1 MKQWIRWS
9 GLAGFVV
16 VFGLIV
22 AFFMLAAG
30 PLIKSS
36 IEYFGSELAGAKVS
50 VDDVSLQFSPFGIE
64 LQQLQVA
71 DADKPMENLLQF
83 DQAVAELELA
93 PLLLGK
99 SIVRELSVD
108 NLQFNTPR
116 TESGALEKVAEEEA
130 VDEEAETQAE
140 EPSIAKLPSVDEILA
155 RESLKTEQA
164 GRDVQQ
170 AFDSRK
176 QQVEQAT
183 AAVPDAEALARYQ
196 RELEVLTSSD
206 IKSLDDFNQRKKK
219 LDQLKKQFKQDKKA
233 VVAAKQAISDARRD
247 LSEKLSA
254 LKAAPGQDLESI
266 QNKYQF
272 NASGA
277 TNVSALLFGEEA
289 GQWAE
294 KTLYWYEKIKPYLA
308 SDGSESGEAE
318 VEEIEPQ
325 RGAGRFI
332 HFPSNDPWPEFLIR
346 KAHLSAPMLGGQ
358 MLIEATDVTHQQA
371 VLGRPTLVVI
381 QGEALTDIQE
391 LAIEATLDHRQ
402 APGKDSVTLDMKD
415 WNLKGVNLGVAG
427 AEIESALVQVQGLA
441 LVSGDQLQAKAD
453 AQLGQTQFA
462 GQGKTQFAKEMLR
475 ALASIDQFTIESS
488 ATGELTS
495 PEVKFGSDLDRKLN
509 KAFKQRLKQ
518 KQGEL
523 EAKLQSRLDDKM
535 QSYLGDY
542 ADDLKA
548 LNQLDGSLDEKTE
561 QLTQMAEKQLDD
573 YQAQQKAK
581 ADKELKKQEK
591 ELENKLNDKL
601 KSFF

>member
-9 GLAGFVV
+9 GLAGFMA

-50 VDDVSLQFSPFGIE
+50 LEEVNLQFSPFGIE
-64 LQQLQVA
+64 MQQLQVA
-71 DADKPMENLLQF
+71 DAEQPMENLLQF
-83 DQAVAELELA
+83 DTAVAELELA

-116 TESGALEKVAEEEA
+116 TESGALEKVVEEEP
-130 VDEEAETQAE
+130 EQEKTETAAD
-140 EPSIAKLPSVDEILA
+140 EPSLAQLPSVDEILA

-164 GRDVQQ
+164 GREAQQ
-170 AFDSRK
+170 AFAERK
-176 QQVEQAT
+176 QQIEQAA
-183 AAVPDAEALARYQ
+183 AAVPDADALARYQ
-196 RELEVLTSSD
+196 RELKALTSGD

-219 LDQLKKQFKQDKKA
+219 FEQLKKQFKQDKKA
-233 VVAAKQAISDARRD
+233 VAAAKQAIAEARAD
-247 LSEKLSA
+247 LSDKLSA
-254 LKAAPGQDLESI
+254 LKAAPGQDLASI
-266 QNKYQF
+266 QDKYQL

-277 TNVSALLFGEEA
+277 TNVTALLFGDEA

-308 SDGSESGEAE
+308 SGESDGNESEAE
-318 VEEIEPQ
+318 ESQPQ
-325 RGAGRFI
+325 RGSGRFI
-332 HFPSNDPWPEFLIR
+332 HFPSDDPWPEFLIR

-358 MLIEATDVTHQQA
+358 MLIEATDITHQQA
-371 VLGRPTLVVI
+371 VLGRPTLVVV
-381 QGEALTDIQE
+381 QGNALTDIQD
-391 LAIEATLDHRQ
+391 LTLEATLDHRQ

-441 LVSGDQLQAKAD
+441 LVSGDQLQAKAG

-462 GQGKTQFAKEMLR
+462 GSGKTQFAKEMLR
-475 ALASIDQFTIESS
+475 ALASIDRFDIN
-488 ATGELTS
+488 AGAKGDITS
-495 PEVKFGSDLDRKLN
+495 PEVTFGSDLDRKLN

-523 EAKLQSRLDDKM
+523 EDKLQARLDDKM

-548 LNQLDGSLDEKTE
+548 LNQLDGSLDDKAQ
-561 QLTQMAEKQLDD
+561 QLTDMAEKQLDD

-581 ADKELKKQEK
+581 ADKELKKKEK

>member
-64 LQQLQVA
+64 LQQLQVS

-170 AFDSRK
+170 AFESRK
-176 QQVEQAT
+176 QQVEQVT
-183 AAVPDAEALARYQ
+183 AAVPDAAALARYQ
-196 RELEVLTSSD
+196 RELEALTSGD

-219 LDQLKKQFKQDKKA
+219 FDQLKKQFKQDKKA

-318 VEEIEPQ
+318 IEEIEPQ
-325 RGAGRFI
+325 RGTGRFI

-381 QGEALTDIQE
+381 QGDALTDIQE

-453 AQLGQTQFA
+453 AQLGQTQFS

-591 ELENKLNDKL
+591 ELEDKLNDKL

>member
-130 VDEEAETQAE
+130 VDEETEAQAE

-170 AFDSRK
+170 AFESRK

-196 RELEVLTSSD
+196 RELEVLTSGD

-219 LDQLKKQFKQDKKA
+219 FDQLKKQFKQDKKA

-325 RGAGRFI
+325 RGTGRFI

-561 QLTQMAEKQLDD
+561 QLAQMAEKQLDD

>member
-170 AFDSRK
+170 AFESRK

-196 RELEVLTSSD
+196 RELEVLTSGD
-206 IKSLDDFNQRKKK
+206 IKSLEDFNQRKKK
-219 LDQLKKQFKQDKKA
+219 FDQLKKQFKQDKKA

-325 RGAGRFI
+325 RGTGRFI

-381 QGEALTDIQE
+381 QGEALTDIQG

-509 KAFKQRLKQ
+509 KAFKQRLKK

-548 LNQLDGSLDEKTE
+548 LNQLDGSLDDKTE

>member
-9 GLAGFVV
+9 GLAGFMA

-50 VDDVSLQFSPFGIE
+50 LEEVNLQFSPFGIE
-64 LQQLQVA
+64 MQQLQVA
-71 DADKPMENLLQF
+71 DAEQPMENLLQF
-83 DQAVAELELA
+83 DTAVAELELA

-116 TESGALEKVAEEEA
+116 TESGALEKVVEEEP
-130 VDEEAETQAE
+130 EQEKTETAAE
-140 EPSIAKLPSVDEILA
+140 EPSLAQLPSVDDILA
-155 RESLKTEQA
+155 RESLITEQA
-164 GRDVQQ
+164 GREAQQ
-170 AFDSRK
+170 AFAERK
-176 QQVEQAT
+176 QQIEQAA
-183 AAVPDAEALARYQ
+183 AAVPDADALARYQ
-196 RELEVLTSSD
+196 RELKALTSGD

-219 LDQLKKQFKQDKKA
+219 FEQLKKQFTQDKKA
-233 VVAAKQAISDARRD
+233 VAAAKQAIAEARTD
-247 LSEKLSA
+247 LSDKLSA
-254 LKAAPGQDLESI
+254 LKAAPGQDLASI
-266 QNKYQF
+266 QDKYQL

-277 TNVSALLFGEEA
+277 TNVTALLFGDEA

-308 SDGSESGEAE
+308 SDESDGNESEAE
-318 VEEIEPQ
+318 ESQPQ
-325 RGAGRFI
+325 RGSGRFI
-332 HFPSNDPWPEFLIR
+332 HFPSDDPWPEFLIR

-358 MLIEATDVTHQQA
+358 MLIEATDITHQQA
-371 VLGRPTLVVI
+371 VLGRPTLVVV
-381 QGEALTDIQE
+381 QGNALTDIQD
-391 LAIEATLDHRQ
+391 LTLEATLDHRQ

-462 GQGKTQFAKEMLR
+462 GSGKTQFAKEMLR
-475 ALASIDQFTIESS
+475 ALASIDRFDIN
-488 ATGELTS
+488 AGAKGDITS
-495 PEVKFGSDLDRKLN
+495 PEVTFGSDLDRKLN

-523 EAKLQSRLDDKM
+523 EDKLQARLDDKM

-548 LNQLDGSLDEKTE
+548 LNQLDGSLDEKTQ
-561 QLTQMAEKQLDD
+561 QLTDMAEKQLDD

-581 ADKELKKQEK
+581 ADKELKKKEK

>member
-116 TESGALEKVAEEEA
+116 TESGALEKVAEEET

-170 AFDSRK
+170 AFESRK

-196 RELEVLTSSD
+196 RELEALTSGD

-219 LDQLKKQFKQDKKA
+219 FDQLKKQFKQDKKA
-233 VVAAKQAISDARRD
+233 LVAAKQAISDARRD

-325 RGAGRFI
+325 RGTGRFI

-371 VLGRPTLVVI
+371 VLGRPMLVVI

-391 LAIEATLDHRQ
+391 LTIEATLDHRQ